1 MPPIN
6 ALDVHTTVPSLFSN
20 AMISAKN
27 STFNEF
33 MSCVSAYPINDFC
46 NWNEFLLTDRI
57 SITTGPKSG
66 PNFGLNSDNNSNF
79 VSQSGAV

>member
-1 MPPIN
+1 
-6 ALDVHTTVPSLFSN
+6 
-20 AMISAKN
+20 MISAKN

-33 MSCVSAYPINDFC
+33 MSSVSAYPISDFC

-57 SITTGPKSG
+57 SITMGPKSG
-66 PNFGLNSDNNSNF
+66 PNLGLNSDNNSNF

>member
-1 MPPIN
+1 MDSRP
-6 ALDVHTTVPSLFSN
+6 LDVHTTVPSLFSN

-46 NWNEFLLTDRI
+46 NLNEVLLADRI

>member
-1 MPPIN
+1 M
-6 ALDVHTTVPSLFSN
+6 T
-20 AMISAKN
+20 SAKN

-33 MSCVSAYPINDFC
+33 IRSVSAYPINDFC
-46 NWNEFLLTDRI
+46 NWNEFLFSDRI
-57 SITTGPKSG
+57 SIRMGPKSG